1 MKGSRDS
8 ELQTWDILGLKPQG
22 EVPRKCDTSHHKSN
36 PLCCAAVGS
45 TDSRR
50 RDDAHGAL
58 SRQGYLFCS
67 AQNAMFVGCRLL
79 SCLLSEFGGIS
90 ECQENTMKMV
100 SDIPCFFH
108 SCVCPSLYE
117 IVKSKCFF
125 FGDRFK
131 V

>member
-22 EVPRKCDTSHHKSN
+22 EVPGKCDTSTQVITS
-36 PLCCAAVGS
+36 PIRCAAVGS

-67 AQNAMFVGCRLL
+67 AQNARLVGCLLL
-79 SCLLSEFGGIS
+79 SCLLSEFGGIFRS
-90 ECQENTMKMV
+90 RENKMKMV
-100 SDIPCFFH
+100 PDIPCLFH
-108 SCVCPSLYE
+108 VFVHLYP
-117 IVKSKCFF
+117 K
-125 FGDRFK
+125 
-131 V
+131 